1 MVHSIVLWDGGGIRE
16 TKEKKPKRLPKN
28 KEMGL
33 FFWCGSR
40 ERKRRVSN
48 FVARIGVASVS
59 RAQPVVPGHLV
70 KHINETLYR
79 RWTKAL
85 SQLLDHTQRV

>member
-1 MVHSIVLWDGGGIRE
+1 MGWRWYQRNERE
-16 TKEKKPKRLPKN
+16 KTEMIAKEQGN
-28 KEMGL
+28 GS

-40 ERKRRVSN
+40 ERKRRVVSN